1 MGGLNRGGRE
11 RKREKDR
18 QTDWQTVQQR
28 EKESDPN
35 LAYGDDA
42 RWEDEHGDGHPGD
55 VGLES
60 PRLGEVAPA
69 VVLARG
75 HLRL

>member
-28 EKESDPN
+28 EKEK
-35 LAYGDDA
+35 
-42 RWEDEHGDGHPGD
+42 H
-55 VGLES
+55 
-60 PRLGEVAPA
+60 
-69 VVLARG
+69 
-75 HLRL
+75 